1 MEVDSF
7 DIFRVCETKV
17 WADPEYFVLGSLSGD
32 RRIKTQPSKCRMEE
46 TPHSPT
52 GRSRSSKENLG
63 AAGHVVVTL
72 FFE

>member
-32 RRIKTQPSKCRMEE
+32 RQIKTQPNKPPREK
-46 TPHSPT
+46 TTTLRLPP
-52 GRSRSSKENLG
+52 LG
-63 AAGHVVVTL
+63 QIGNQA
-72 FFE
+72 FEFLVLSIL

>member
-32 RRIKTQPSKCRMEE
+32 RRGSK
-46 TPHSPT
+46 HS
-52 GRSRSSKENLG
+52 RASLG
-63 AAGHVVVTL
+63 SGGGDTVTAPPL
-72 FFE
+72 GQIDNQAFKFFLILTIL

>member
-32 RRIKTQPSKCRMEE
+32 RRIKTQPSKCRVEVEE
-46 TPHSPT
+46 TPTRRLAP
-52 GRSRSSKENLG
+52 LG
-63 AAGHVVVTL
+63 QIGNQA
-72 FFE
+72 FEFLVLSIL

>member
-32 RRIKTQPSKCRMEE
+32 RRIKTQPSKCRMDD
-46 TPHSPT
+46 TALASAD
-52 GRSRSSKENLG
+52 NQ
-63 AAGHVVVTL
+63 A
-72 FFE
+72 FEVHFLIL

>member
-32 RRIKTQPSKCRMEE
+32 RRIKTQPSKCRVEE
-46 TPHSPT
+46 TPTRRLPL
-52 GRSRSSKENLG
+52 LG
-63 AAGHVVVTL
+63 QIGNQA
-72 FFE
+72 FEFLVLSIL

>member
-32 RRIKTQPSKCRMEE
+32 RRIKTQDKISD
-46 TPHSPT
+46 
-52 GRSRSSKENLG
+52 G
-63 AAGHVVVTL
+63 AGDTTTAPASVRAN
-72 FFE
+72 

>member
-46 TPHSPT
+46 TPTPP
-52 GRSRSSKENLG
+52 LG
-63 AAGHVVVTL
+63 QIGNQD
-72 FFE
+72 FELLVLSIH